1 MTASGYRFGPR
12 QLSLATWA
20 RHNLVEVPTAHQG
33 LRQGEV
39 DLKRRTA
46 LKWIGT
52 AAALGVARLPIG
64 ALGRILH
71 AQTATAWTARLAAL
85 PKPAADEIVIAA
97 VGDMMINDPVS
108 NRTLPEA
115 QALYEVIRDA
125 DVAFGNCEGT
135 LASRGVLRGGLPQ
148 TARPEILD
156 DFKTSGF
163 DMLSLAN
170 NHALDLGEVGLL
182 QEIEEA
188 KKRGLT
194 IAGAGRNLDEATTA
208 GVSTVKGQRVGLLA
222 FLCAPEDFQR
232 PDVMAEFRAQAG
244 KSGIGLITGERV
256 SVPGSPIPLLLPQA
270 SDMRT
275 MTEAVRRA
283 RAQVDVLMVS
293 FHQHWNVD
301 APPGADRPQR
311 RQAAPPHTIVPAQLD
326 SAGNQVAEG
335 RKLICRSAVDA
346 GADLVVGHGPHV
358 LNGVEM
364 YKGKPILYS
373 LGHFYMQI
381 LRDGKALPKLE
392 LSPSLA
398 RLAED
403 GWYLEEYRWSA
414 VARVFVRRGAVT
426 RVQVL
431 PAFMD
436 VQKNGYPVFPSDA
449 DAQTINAALHELSRP
464 FQTELRTAGW
474 YSEALLKAL

>member
-1 MTASGYRFGPR
+1 M
-12 QLSLATWA
+12 
-20 RHNLVEVPTAHQG
+20 
-33 LRQGEV
+33 
-39 DLKRRTA
+39 KRRTA
-46 LKWIGT
+46 IKWIGT
-52 AAALGVARLPIG
+52 AAALGAAGPRIG
-64 ALGRILH
+64 GLGRILQ
-71 AQTATAWTARLAAL
+71 AQAATDWSARVAAL
-85 PKPAADEIVIAA
+85 ARPAADEIVIAA

-108 NRTLPEA
+108 NRALPEA
-115 QALYEVIRDA
+115 QALYQVIGDA

-163 DMLSLAN
+163 DMLSIAN
-170 NHALDLGEVGLL
+170 NHAFDLGEVGLL

-194 IAGAGRNLDEATTA
+194 VAGAGRNLDEATTA
-208 GVSTVKGQRVGLLA
+208 GITTVKGQRVGLLA
-222 FLCAPEDFQR
+222 FLCAAEDFQR
-232 PDVMAEFRAQAG
+232 PDVMAEFRAEAG
-244 KSGIGLITGERV
+244 KSGVGLIIGERV
-256 SVPGSPIPLLLPQA
+256 SVPGSPIPLMLPRA

-301 APPGADRPQR
+301 LPPASDRPQR
-311 RQAAPPHTIVPAQLD
+311 VQAPPPHTIVPAQLGN
-326 SAGNQVAEG
+326 ARNQVAEG
-335 RKLICRSAVDA
+335 RKLICRSAIDA

-392 LSPSLA
+392 LSPTLA
-398 RLAED
+398 RVAED
-403 GWYLEEYRWSA
+403 GWYLEEDPVVSGGARVRPTRRCHSGAAPAGLHGCAEGWLPGLSGGRGRTDHQHRAPRA
-414 VARVFVRRGAVT
+414 VAAIRDRSANGGVVQRGPAQGRLSRRSKV
-426 RVQVL
+426 RVQL
-431 PAFMD
+431 
-436 VQKNGYPVFPSDA
+436 
-449 DAQTINAALHELSRP
+449 
-464 FQTELRTAGW
+464 FQ
-474 YSEALLKAL
+474 

>member
-1 MTASGYRFGPR
+1 M
-12 QLSLATWA
+12 
-20 RHNLVEVPTAHQG
+20 
-33 LRQGEV
+33 
-39 DLKRRTA
+39 DRRRA

-52 AAALGVARLPIG
+52 AAAIG
-64 ALGRILH
+64 AAEPEIGVLGRILH
-71 AQTATAWTARLAAL
+71 AQTATDWSARLAAL

-97 VGDMMINDPVS
+97 VGDMMISDPVS
-108 NRTLPEA
+108 NRALPAA
-115 QALYEVIRDA
+115 QALYQVIRDA
-125 DVAFGNCEGT
+125 DVAFANCEGAIASQGT
-135 LASRGVLRGGLPQ
+135 LKGGFPQ

-163 DMLSLAN
+163 DMLSVAN
-170 NHALDLGEVGLL
+170 NHAFDLGEVGLL
-182 QEIEEA
+182 QEIEES
-188 KKRGLT
+188 KKRGFT
-194 IAGAGRNLDEATTA
+194 IAGGGRNLGEATTA
-208 GVSTVKGQRVGLLA
+208 GIMTVKGQRVGLLA
-222 FLCAPEDFQR
+222 FLCAAEDYQR

-244 KSGIGLITGERV
+244 KSGVGLITGTRV

-283 RAQVDVLMVS
+283 RSEVDVLMIS
-293 FHQHWNVD
+293 FHQHWNLD
-301 APPGADRPQR
+301 QPP
-311 RQAAPPHTIVPAQLD
+311 AAGRGGRGQVPPAHTIVPAELG
-326 SAGNQVAEG
+326 SANNQVAEG
-335 RKLICRSAVDA
+335 RKVICRSAIDA

-381 LRDGKALPKLE
+381 LRDGKALPALQ
-392 LSPSLA
+392 LSPSLV

-403 GWYLEEYRWSA
+403 GWYLEEHRWSA

-426 RVQVL
+426 RVQIL

-436 VQKNGYPVFPSDA
+436 VQKDGYPTFPADA
-449 DAQTINAALHELSRP
+449 DGQKINAALSELSRP
-464 FQTELRTAGW
+464 FDTRVRTAGW
-474 YSEALLKAL
+474 YCDLL